1 MRQRRATL
9 RVLSPCDNA
18 CVFCAPEGLDAL
30 EPRPVDGLRAALT
43 ALRADHDELTLTGG
57 EPALHPDLAAVV
69 SAARAAGFARVGV
82 QTNGRRLREPGYA
95 ASLRDAGLTDVHLS
109 LHGLA
114 AAHDYHTGV
123 EGSFTESASGLVA
136 ARNAGLTVVVA
147 SVLTRSN
154 ARSLGDLL
162 PWLVARGV
170 AAWCIAVPVTAGRLV
185 GAFDRVFPRLA
196 MALPP
201 ALRTLALTERHAL
214 PAWIDGAPLCLLGPY
229 AARSLPGSAPRSYA
243 PACEGCPARSWCP
256 GLDAAYLSRFGG
268 DEVSP
273 ARAPKGDPARVSERE
288 APLAR
293 MFVGPGALGP
303 GGAVLESAARDEVR
317 PRVSLPVAR

>member
-9 RVLSPCDNA
+9 RVLSSCDNA
-18 CVFCAPEGLDAL
+18 CVFCAPDGLGAL
-30 EPRPVDGLRAALT
+30 APRPVDDLRAALT
-43 ALRADHDELTLTGG
+43 ALRADHDEVTFTGG
-57 EPALHPDLAAVV
+57 EPTLHPDLAEVI
-69 SAARAAGFARVGV
+69 SAARSAGFTRVGL

-95 ASLRDAGLTDVHLS
+95 PALRAAGLTDVHLS

-154 ARSLGDLL
+154 ARSLADLL
-162 PWLVARGV
+162 PWLAARGV
-170 AAWCIAVPVTAGRLV
+170 AAWTVVVPVTAGRLV

-201 ALRTLALTERHAL
+201 ALRALALTERQSL

-229 AARSLPGSAPRSYA
+229 AARSLPGSPSRSYA
-243 PACEGCPARSWCP
+243 AACEGCPARSWCP
-256 GLDAAYLSRFGG
+256 GLDAAYLARFGG

-273 ARAPKGDPARVSERE
+273 ARAPKGDPPRWSERE
-288 APLAR
+288 AALTR
-293 MFVGPGALGP
+293 TFVGPGALGP
-303 GGAVLESAARDEVR
+303 GGAVLESAARDEGR